1 MNDFMDLCLSR
12 QSCRKFTDRP
22 VEREKLA
29 RCVEAAR
36 QAPSACNSQ
45 PWSFVAVE
53 TQGEYTSGT
62 TVVDIEGRLGHPAN
76 ALVALGLDVEGF
88 QQWVAEV
95 LTLAP

>member
-1 MNDFMDLCLSR
+1 MRPEL
-12 QSCRKFTDRP
+12 FT
-22 VEREKLA
+22 L
-29 RCVEAAR
+29 
-36 QAPSACNSQ
+36 Q
-45 PWSFVAVE
+45 PCFVAVE

-62 TVVDIEGRLGHPAN
+62 TVVDIEGRLGYPAN